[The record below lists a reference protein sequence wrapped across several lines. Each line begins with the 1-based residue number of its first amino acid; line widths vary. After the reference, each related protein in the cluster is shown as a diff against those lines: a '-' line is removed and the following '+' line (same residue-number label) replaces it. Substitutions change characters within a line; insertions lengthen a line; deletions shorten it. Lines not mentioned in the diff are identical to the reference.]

1 MKVTIDEVVCSNYD
15 IAIEE
20 VLIALLIRLKVDINN
35 VLNSLIEEKEIYTL
49 PNGNFKLDKDFDSK
63 ITQVLLSSDT
73 TIPNSERCENLAIQ
87 MRALYPK
94 GNSSSGYP
102 WRGNLKDL
110 TKRLQK
116 FFKIYGN
123 QTDEA
128 ILEAT
133 KKYVVHYNGNYT
145 YMRTLKYFILKSE
158 DGDNNSDLAT
168 WLENSED
175 IDDNNTDWTTS
186 LV

>member
-1 MKVTIDEVVCSNYD
+1 MKVTIDETVCSNYD
-15 IAIEE
+15 IIIEE
-20 VLIALLIRLKVDINN
+20 VLVGLLVKIRADIDGVIADLIDKQEIKELPDG
-35 VLNSLIEEKEIYTL
+35 SL
-49 PNGNFKLDKDFDSK
+49 KLDKDFDSK

-73 TIPNSERCENLAIQ
+73 AIPTIERCENLAIQ

-123 QTDEA
+123 YPDEA

-133 KKYVVHYNGNYT
+133 KKYVTHYNGNYT
-145 YMRTLKYFILKSE
+145 YMRILKYFILKSDSGE
-158 DGDNNSDLAT
+158 ENSDLAT
-168 WLENSED
+168 WLENSADMDE
-175 IDDNNTDWTTS
+175 NNTDWLTD
-186 LV
+186 VR